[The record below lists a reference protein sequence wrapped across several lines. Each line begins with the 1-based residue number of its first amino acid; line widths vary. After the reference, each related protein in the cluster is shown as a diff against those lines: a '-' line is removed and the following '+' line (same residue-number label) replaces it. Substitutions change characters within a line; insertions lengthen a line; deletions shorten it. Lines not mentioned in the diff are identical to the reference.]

1 MPAYPVCR
9 QAGAKHFALYG
20 SVDMEKMVIIQNLR
34 KIFNRNTIDEKI
46 AIDGIGIEVNKGEFI
61 TVIGSNGAGKT
72 TLLNLVAGTYFP
84 DEGKIF
90 INDLEV
96 TLLAEYRRAKYL
108 GRIFQNPLMG
118 TASSMTIGENLS
130 MAELRG
136 RIRGISWGVT
146 KRQRERYRELL
157 KTLELGLEDRLSDRV
172 SLLSGGQRQCL
183 TLLMATLSLPKLL
196 LLDEHTASLDP
207 KTAEKV
213 IHLTDRIIR
222 ENELTTIMVTHNMSQ
237 AINFGD
243 RMIML
248 HEGKIQ
254 FDIQGEEKKRLTV
267 EEVVKR
273 FGEKLEDETLLCNPV
288 VELDKGLN
296 AIQNKGVD
304 KI

>member
-1 MPAYPVCR
+1 MLSARC
-9 QAGAKHFALYG
+9 GFT
-20 SVDMEKMVIIQNLR
+20 DMESIVVLQDLK
-34 KIFNRNTIDEKI
+34 KIFNRNTIDEKAAINGI
-46 AIDGIGIEVNKGEFI
+46 ALEVKQGEFV

-90 INDLEV
+90 IDGKEV
-96 TLLAEYRRAKYL
+96 TLLPEYRRAKYL

-118 TASSMTIGENLS
+118 TASSMTIEENLS

-136 RIRGISWGVT
+136 KPRGLSWGVT
-146 KRQRERYRELL
+146 KKQRNQYRDLL
-157 KTLELGLEDRLSDRV
+157 KTLELGLENRLSDHV

-213 IHLTDRIIR
+213 IDLTDRIVR
-222 ENELTTIMVTHNMSQ
+222 ENHLTTVMVTHNMLQ

-254 FDIQGEEKKRLTV
+254 FDIKGEEKRSLTV

-273 FGEKLEDETLLCNPV
+273 FGEKLEDETLLCKPV
-288 VELDKGLN
+288 IE
-296 AIQNKGVD
+296 
-304 KI
+304 